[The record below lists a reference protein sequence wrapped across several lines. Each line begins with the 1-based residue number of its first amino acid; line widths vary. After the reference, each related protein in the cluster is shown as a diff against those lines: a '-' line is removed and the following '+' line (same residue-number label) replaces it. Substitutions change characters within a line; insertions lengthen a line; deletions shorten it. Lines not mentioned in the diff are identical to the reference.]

1 MNKTKTGE
9 WDMTKKLSLMVAALM
24 LALMAC
30 SMVSINTSTVVG
42 SGKVTSQTRSAT
54 GFSSVVL
61 KGSANVTITL
71 GPSESIVVEGDDNI
85 LPLIETDVQN
95 DQLVINTRPNTHL
108 TTSNPV
114 RVTVTVKT
122 LKGVTLS
129 GSGNMDVSG
138 LEGGRLLFELPGS
151 GNITVNGTADSVNV
165 SLPGSGN
172 IYCDGLKAKSAS
184 VTLNGSGNIKVYA
197 SDSLDASIRGSGEI
211 RYAGDP
217 VTVNKSVTGSGSI
230 MP

>member
-1 MNKTKTGE
+1 
-9 WDMTKKLSLMVAALM
+9 MTKKLSLMVAVLM

-30 SMVSINTSTVVG
+30 SMVSINISTVVG

-61 KGSANVTITL
+61 KGSANVFVTL
-71 GPSESIVVEGDDNI
+71 GPSESVVVEADDNI

-95 DQLVINTRPNTHL
+95 DRLVINTRANTHIN
-108 TTSNPV
+108 TSNPV
-114 RVTVTVKT
+114 RVTVTMT
-122 LKGVTLS
+122 SLKGVALS
-129 GSGNMDVSG
+129 GSGNIDVSG
-138 LEGGRLLFELPGS
+138 LQEGSLLFELPGS
-151 GNITVNGTADSVNV
+151 GNITVTGAADSVNI

-172 IYCDGLKAKSAS
+172 IYCDGLMAKSAT

-197 SDSLDASIRGSGEI
+197 SQSLDASIRGSGEI
-211 RYAGDP
+211 RYAGNP
-217 VTVNKSVTGSGSI
+217 TTVNKSITGSGSI